1 MKKLAALAAIGVLMA
16 TPMLA
21 QEAKQGV
28 EVSVQVLT
36 EKEITDTSGNKVLQR
51 IPLDVAKP
59 NQAIIYKI
67 TVENE
72 EKDTV
77 SNVVLNIPVSK
88 SLQVDPS
95 SFIADIDMAVTFSAT
110 GQSFA
115 TFEDLSIPIKGG
127 TRMAGPEDI
136 TAIRI
141 DIPEIPKNET
151 FYIEYDA
158 VVR

>member
-1 MKKLAALAAIGVLMA
+1 MKKLAALAAFGVLMA

-21 QEAKQGV
+21 QDAKQGV

-95 SFIADIDMAVTFSAT
+95 SFIADIDMTVTFSAT